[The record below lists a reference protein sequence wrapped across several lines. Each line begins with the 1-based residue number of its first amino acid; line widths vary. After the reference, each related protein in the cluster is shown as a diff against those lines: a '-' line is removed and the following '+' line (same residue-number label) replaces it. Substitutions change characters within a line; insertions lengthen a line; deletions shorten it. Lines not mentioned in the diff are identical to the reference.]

1 MSDTV
6 ETVDV
11 AHIRYDAR
19 GLVPVVVQQFDSG
32 EVLMVAWMNAET
44 VRLTLDEGRTVFW
57 SRSRGEI
64 WRKGETSGH
73 VQRLVSLD
81 MDCDGDTLLA
91 RVDQTGA
98 ACHTG
103 TRTCFTGRR
112 LWERDEV

>member
-112 LWERDEV
+112 LWERDEA